1 MTVRDFLEMFIEA
14 NDQYFELWDNEKE
27 EVVFKGYYFDLDE
40 ELEYATVTSIDNIYK
55 GAKGITL
62 NIDVE

>member
-1 MTVRDFLEMFIEA
+1 MMTVVEFLEMFLEP

-40 ELEYATVTSIDNIYK
+40 EFEDATVTSIDNIYN

-62 NIDVE
+62 NIEM